1 MVSIKYINL
10 RVRSHVPGLV
20 KSVIE
25 YPWMNII
32 LSGKLEFIVND
43 CPVML
48 TERHIAYF
56 KTGDTVER
64 REQETDCH
72 YISIRF
78 TTTDDDSNIDLQVP
92 ILSERQDTLVS
103 LLQSYYFGTE
113 LGESENRHAA
123 NRILEL
129 IIQELRATCG
139 QTETNRRVIEIRN
152 YVLRHFGE
160 GIRTQSVARYFALHP
175 SYCNTLYKDAT
186 GETIGQLIERVR
198 IEHASSRLMYSQLSV
213 SEIAQE
219 CGFKDL
225 YYFSRWFRKH
235 TRISPTEY
243 RRQGREAPRLSLESA
258 GP

>member
-10 RVRSHVPGLV
+10 RVRSHIPRLG

-32 LSGKLEFIVND
+32 LSGRLEFIVND

-56 KTGDTVER
+56 KTGDTIER
-64 REQETDCH
+64 KEQETDCH

-78 TTTDDDSNIDLQVP
+78 TTTDDDSGIDLQVP
-92 ILSERQDTLVS
+92 ILSKRQDTLVS
-103 LLQSYYFGTE
+103 LLQSYYFGSE

-123 NRILEL
+123 NLILEL
-129 IIQELRATCG
+129 IIQELRAACG
-139 QTETNRRVIEIRN
+139 QTEMNKRVIEIRN
-152 YVLRHFGE
+152 FVLRHFGE
-160 GIRTQSVARYFALHP
+160 GISTRSVADYLALHP
-175 SYCNTLYKDAT
+175 SYCNTMYKNAT

-198 IEHASSRLMYSQLSV
+198 IEHASTRLMYSQLSV
-213 SEIAQE
+213 GEIAQE
-219 CGFKDL
+219 CGFRDL

-235 TRISPTEY
+235 TQISPTEY
-243 RRQGREAPRLSLESA
+243 RRQGKETIV
-258 GP
+258 